1 MRARIRNST
10 GIAVAFTALMTSLR
24 ALAQDGYTPEFNF
37 PHTLTLKWEIV
48 VLKKGITQYKLD
60 FKFNEC
66 HCVS

>member
-48 VLKKGITQYKLD
+48 VLKKGDHAIQARLQ
-60 FKFNEC
+60 
-66 HCVS
+66 VQRMPLR